1 MSEID
6 SIKHKTAKR
15 AHIPSREEA
24 GFEDASPTVQGK
36 QTNDYQLNPVVH
48 RGQDPELFWLN
59 KYGNDDREELL
70 RVSDMAKQTTKA
82 KAEKTLRI
90 ELDDDAFDRLYGHT
104 SHPIE
109 VKGKGHKVAVRVISQ
124 FGEES
129 TKVIML

>member
-36 QTNDYQLNPVVH
+36 KANEYPLNPVVH

-70 RVSDMAKQTTKA
+70 RVFQYIL
-82 KAEKTLRI
+82 TLAQR
-90 ELDDDAFDRLYGHT
+90 ER
-104 SHPIE
+104 
-109 VKGKGHKVAVRVISQ
+109 VAAGRVRGPYNWKSRA
-124 FGEES
+124 S
-129 TKVIML
+129 TFTIRSRM